1 MHGNGHHDA
10 ALPQK
15 PLSRKPLGKLCQRVD
30 ELKSPWRHSS
40 ALELSHSEAARL
52 ATDALLESGI
62 PGYQRVLAE
71 ERELGFLSELELDY
85 ISRSGAARLP
95 CPTAELRDRGSRC
108 SFAEGDALSELTSA
122 TYFPI
127 QTDSE
132 PPLLDLGW
140 SQPQRAVGL
149 PSESQIIFQRD
160 KCNSIKDTVRQLLS
174 KAKTLIAIVMDLFTD
189 VDILCDLLEASNKRG
204 VSVYLLLDESNLEHF
219 VSMCDQLDIR
229 KDHVANMRIR
239 SVVGDTYCTKSGMK
253 FNGQVLEKFMIID
266 LEQVLAGSYSFTW
279 LSGQVHL
286 NFVMLLTGEL
296 TQEFDD
302 EFRCLYAESKP
313 IDRFSCAEEE
323 DLTYSTSK
331 LRIAAVQPAV
341 MERLADPILSNPSSS
356 RSGSS
361 SLSII
366 QTTTPAAQVLRERK
380 RTNPNAPNNVSVANR
395 RIKENGI
402 SGMDWA
408 SDPMVR
414 PSALGPKPNHVHYVR
429 NTSLPNQT
437 AANTHHGPVH
447 TSRNKSARDDVDEVR
462 TLTPPSPSLAT
473 VNHGEVLHHTAE
485 LGDCTDDEQKSP
497 QGFTRTGNRMTLGHS
512 KLEMM
517 MEYNDKMRARNTFS
531 RFQLVKHDP

>member
-1 MHGNGHHDA
+1 MNSNSHLD
-10 ALPQK
+10 LLQK
-15 PLSRKPLGKLCQRVD
+15 PLSRKPLGKLCQRLE
-30 ELKSPWRHSS
+30 ELKSPWRQSS
-40 ALELSHSEAARL
+40 ALELSHSETARL

-95 CPTAELRDRGSRC
+95 GPTAELRDRGSRY
-108 SFAEGDALSELTSA
+108 SFAEGDALSEQTSA

-127 QTDSE
+127 ETDSE

-140 SQPQRAVGL
+140 GQPQRAVGL
-149 PSESQIIFQRD
+149 SSESQIIFQRD

-174 KAKTLIAIVMDLFTD
+174 KAKTLIAIAMDLFTD

-204 VSVYLLLDESNLEHF
+204 VSVYLLLDESNLQHF

-229 KDHVANMRIR
+229 KDHVTNMRIR

-253 FNGQVLEKFMIID
+253 FNGQMLEKFMIID
-266 LEQVLAGSYSFTW
+266 LEQVLTGSYSFTW

-323 DLTYSTSK
+323 DLTYFTSK
-331 LRIAAVQPAV
+331 LRIARVQPAV
-341 MERLADPILSNPSSS
+341 KEWLADPILSNPSSS

-361 SLSII
+361 PHSTI
-366 QTTTPAAQVLRERK
+366 QTTTPASQVLRERM
-380 RTNPNAPNNVSVANR
+380 RTSPCASNNMSVTNR
-395 RIKENGI
+395 QIMENGRP
-402 SGMDWA
+402 G
-408 SDPMVR
+408 SDPLVR
-414 PSALGPKPNHVHYVR
+414 PSALGPKPNHVHYVL
-429 NTSLPNQT
+429 NTCLPNQT
-437 AANTHHGPVH
+437 ADNAHHSPVH
-447 TSRNKSARDDVDEVR
+447 SSRNQTSRDDLDEAR
-462 TLTPPSPSLAT
+462 TLTPPSPLLET
-473 VNHGEVLHHTAE
+473 LNHAAE
-485 LGDCTDDEQKSP
+485 LGDCTNDEQKSLK
-497 QGFTRTGNRMTLGHS
+497 GFTRTGNRMTLGHS

-531 RFQLVKHDP
+531 RFQLMKHDP